1 MIMNDK
7 DFEKIEHLLQ
17 TKGFEELTPAEK
29 EVVLA
34 QISETDYSDMREL
47 FMHTRTTRHEEI
59 VPPLSLKGS
68 LDKALAAR
76 RPTPIYVRTRLPLY
90 QVAAVALLFL
100 VVGLVINYTKE
111 TPIKVVT
118 NTIREVKYINRPVK
132 QVQYIVIPAKYAQ
145 KIQPIEEARPQLSTN
160 DNQTSYPE
168 ITGET
173 NPEILRQ
180 QEIVMSNIQRTLNE
194 KNGISVGQ
202 DSLLQKML
210 VTIY

>member
-1 MIMNDK
+1 MND
-7 DFEKIEHLLQ
+7 DNFEKLERLLQ
-17 TKGFEELTPAEK
+17 TKEFMELTPAEK
-29 EVVLA
+29 ELVLA

-47 FMHTRTTRHEEI
+47 YMHAKATRHEEI
-59 VPPLSLKGS
+59 APPLSLKEK

-76 RPTPIYVRTRLPLY
+76 RLAPIYVRTRLPLY

-145 KIQPIEEARPQLSTN
+145 KIQPIEEAKPQVSTN
-160 DNQTSYPE
+160 YNQTSYPE

-210 VTIY
+210 ATIY

>member
-1 MIMNDK
+1 MNDNN
-7 DFEKIEHLLQ
+7 FEKLERLLQ
-17 TKGFEELTPAEK
+17 TKEFLELTPAEK
-29 EVVLA
+29 ELILA
-34 QISETDYSDMREL
+34 QISETDYSVMREL
-47 FMHTRTTRHEEI
+47 YIHAKATRHEEI
-59 VPPLSLKGS
+59 APFLSIKEK
-68 LDKALAAR
+68 LDKALTAR
-76 RPTPIYVRTRLPLY
+76 KPSPLYVRTQLPLY

-145 KIQPIEEARPQLSTN
+145 KIQPIEEAKPQVSTN

-180 QEIVMSNIQRTLNE
+180 QGIAITNIERILSE

-210 VTIY
+210 ATIY